1 MIESHGIPVDGI
13 QANSIATSIARESI
27 VSAFDVT
34 VGAA

>member
-27 VSAFDVT
+27 ASGFDVIP
-34 VGAA
+34 GAA